1 MENIQKVSKKPEK
14 TTQPNEMHTKT
25 KAYQDF
31 INVLSQIIEKHGS
44 EVLSELNQA
53 K

>member
-1 MENIQKVSKKPEK
+1 MENIKSVSENTTK
-14 TTQPNEMHTKT
+14 TPSPNEVYAKT

-31 INVLSQIIEKHGS
+31 INVLSQIIEKYGS
-44 EVLSELNQA
+44 DVLNELNGA

>member
-1 MENIQKVSKKPEK
+1 MENIKN
-14 TTQPNEMHTKT
+14 TQNDVMSTPSPNHTFERT

-44 EVLSELNQA
+44 EILGEIA
-53 K
+53 RTD